1 MKKLDLKLLSTT
13 FYENRLMKAFNEI
26 KLAQELI
33 RFPTVKTEDKG
44 IMKFLSRKL
53 SSIGFRCKIIKSK
66 GIGQKSALNL
76 YGKYGKSK
84 RHINCLLYTS
94 PSPRD

>member
-1 MKKLDLKLLSTT
+1 MKNFD
-13 FYENRLMKAFNEI
+13 EI

-53 SSIGFRCKIIKSK
+53 SLIGFRCKIIKSK
-66 GIGQKSALNL
+66 GMGPKPALNL
-76 YGKYGKSK
+76 YVVLIYQIS
-84 RHINCLLYTS
+84 HINLMLVLVQFL
-94 PSPRD
+94 